1 MERLAVLNCFACLR
15 GVDAI
20 VEDGEIVSASG
31 AVIFMSHGNYGSTV
45 LDMEK
50 ATVEV
55 LICDACLVSR
65 RAHVRAH
72 VKIQRFDRTE
82 ADVSEIIPDT
92 LPSNSRLTGG
102 A

>member
-65 RAHVRAH
+65 REHIRAH
-72 VKIQRFDRTE
+72 IKLKKFEQIE
-82 ADVSEIIPDT
+82 ADVTEIIPDA
-92 LPSNSRLTGG
+92 LPSHSRLTGG
-102 A
+102 V